1 MHECACACLKRREGD
16 IYIYTHTYIYICMY
30 VRTGAACMCE
40 HVEAK
45 EGHQTSLLLLNGD

>member
-1 MHECACACLKRREGD
+1 MSVHVRVSRGGRE
-16 IYIYTHTYIYICMY
+16 IYMY